1 MAPPCRA
8 AWYQARAT
16 AVVLVQGHVARNSS
30 LRTSEGC
37 IASRREVVWRRPGAV
52 ALLLRTLSRLSG
64 GSRWKIRLVVS
75 RPPARPSAGD
85 TPCVASPPWS
95 RVVYYPWSDCP
106 PPPLPRPFPPLALGS
121 AACHQYLDTG
131 GSPWSSS
138 GAPEHRS
145 GAPEHLLVHLNI
157 VLVHLNIVLVHQNSV
172 LVHQHI
178 VLVQQN
184 IVLVH
189 PNIV

>member
-30 LRTSEGC
+30 LRTSEGS

-75 RPPARPSAGD
+75 GPPARPSAGD
-85 TPCVASPPWS
+85 TPCVAPPPWS
-95 RVVYYPWSDCP
+95 RVVYYSWSDCP

-131 GSPWSSS
+131 GSPWSSPS
-138 GAPEHRS
+138 PAVCPVGCCVGVVAASSPGEVRAAAPLDFVHAVPS
-145 GAPEHLLVHLNI
+145 CLANLV
-157 VLVHLNIVLVHQNSV
+157 
-172 LVHQHI
+172 
-178 VLVQQN
+178 
-184 IVLVH
+184 
-189 PNIV
+189 